1 MKKSKFVLRLNPL
14 STLVL
19 LVGLAALVGF
29 SSLAF
34 AYVPPIGFILDKS
47 SKTTGKEIVSI
58 DQEVHFT
65 ALNEDAVVKENW
77 LIEGD
82 KNLKVSA
89 LGQGLFKQ
97 NINFSAVYNGKFR
110 TVVVAKSRQTSNL
123 TSDFFQKYLFIRSA
137 NSFNAYLNDLSI
149 SPEVRLSRVD
159 GRVGFAIGK
168 PTESKYNPQIWVDQ
182 DEFMV
187 RKIRLPSE
195 TEIAMSDFVEFKPGF
210 FIARTQV
217 ITWGGV
223 SATVKLMK
231 VVAKPKE
238 SLNAFYPQ
246 NLDTPSEI
254 TFANQTPM
262 TQVIQSFY
270 KRFR

>member
-1 MKKSKFVLRLNPL
+1 MKKSKFVLSLNPL

-19 LVGLAALVGF
+19 LAGLMGYG
-29 SSLAF
+29 SLALG
-34 AYVPPIGFILDKS
+34 YIPPISFILDKS
-47 SKTTGKEIVSI
+47 SKTTGKEIISI
-58 DQEVHFT
+58 DQEVRFT
-65 ALNEDAVVKENW
+65 AVNEEAVVKENW

-82 KNLKVSA
+82 KNLKLIAS
-89 LGQGLFKQ
+89 GQGLFKQ

-137 NSFNAYLNDLSI
+137 NSFNAYLNDLSVL
-149 SPEVRLSRVD
+149 PEIRLSRVD
-159 GRVGFAIGK
+159 GRVGYAIGK

-195 TEIAMSDFVEFKPGF
+195 TEVTMSDFVEFKPGF

-217 ITWGGV
+217 INWGGIT
-223 SATVKLMK
+223 ATVKLMK